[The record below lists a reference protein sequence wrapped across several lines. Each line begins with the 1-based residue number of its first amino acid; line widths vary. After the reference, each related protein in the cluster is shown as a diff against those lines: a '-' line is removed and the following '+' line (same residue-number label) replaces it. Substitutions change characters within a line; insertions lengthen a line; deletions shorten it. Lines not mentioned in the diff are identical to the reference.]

1 MKIFKYQKAM
11 LKDQLDDHLKKQGLN
26 REDRRREMKKWKE
39 YFGEN
44 NKKSD
49 SRNS

>member
-1 MKIFKYQKAM
+1 MKISEQQKAI
-11 LKDQLDDHLKKQGLN
+11 LKDHLKKQGLN
-26 REDRRREMKKWKE
+26 RDERRKEMKKWKE
-39 YFGEN
+39 YFCEN